1 MANEET
7 LDVRGEIC
15 PYPMLKTNKQLDE
28 ITPDIEILNVIT
40 DHSPCLMTI
49 PIQALKRGYVCDIEE
64 ISQGEWKLHLVKK
77 GIKNKE

>member
-28 ITPDIEILNVIT
+28 ITPDIEINAIAPDINIT
-40 DHSPCLMTI
+40 LF
-49 PIQALKRGYVCDIEE
+49 RE
-64 ISQGEWKLHLVKK
+64 IS
-77 GIKNKE
+77 